1 MKGFIRT
8 LAAAML
14 LIMPLG
20 MHAQEENGF
29 TEINVEDDFTPN
41 GFQWFR
47 KAQLLC
53 AGDKTKENAMTI
65 GWGGIGTLWGRTAM
79 TVYVAEKRHTK
90 RFMDQSEYFT
100 VMSFADDMS
109 KVLEYM
115 GSHSGRDGDKA
126 AALGL
131 HTAYT
136 ANGTPYYKEAT
147 MVIECK
153 TMYAAPF
160 DKANFKSDAPK
171 RMYANF
177 PAGVHTEY
185 IGEVVGAWTKGNA
198 YADNPVVKNIME
210 RRSIR
215 QYLNQPV
222 EHAKLE
228 QIATCGINAPSG
240 SNKQPWEVRVVEDY
254 SLIQALTDIY
264 KKANPEAVSRDKNF
278 RNMFRNAPNI
288 ICVATPKGSG
298 QLDAG
303 LLGENMMLTAQ
314 ALGLGTCCLG
324 GPVRFLNSS
333 EEAKPYLQRL
343 GFSEGYELLYILA
356 VGYPDEQP
364 AAKPRD
370 ASKVKFIK

>member
-1 MKGFIRT
+1 MKGFIKT
-8 LAAAML
+8 ITAAML
-14 LIMPLG
+14 LTFPLC
-20 MHAQEENGF
+20 AQAQVENGF
-29 TEINVEDDFTPN
+29 SEINVEDDFSSN

-47 KAQLLC
+47 DAQLLC
-53 AGDKTKENAMTI
+53 AGNKTKENAMTI
-65 GWGGIGTLWGRTAM
+65 GWGGIGTLWGRTAL

-90 RFMDQSEYFT
+90 KFMDESEYFT
-100 VMSFADDMS
+100 VMSFDKS
-109 KVLEYM
+109 TGNVLEYM

-147 MVIECK
+147 MVIECRI
-153 TMYAAPF
+153 MYAAPF
-160 DKANFKSDAPK
+160 EKGNFKSDVPK
-171 RMYANF
+171 RMYSNF
-177 PAGVHTEY
+177 PPGVHTEY

-198 YADNPVVKNIME
+198 YAENDVVKAIME

-215 QYLNQPV
+215 KYLDQPV

-228 QIATCGINAPSG
+228 QIALCGINAPSG
-240 SNKQPWEVRVVEDY
+240 SNKQPWEIRVVEDY

-264 KKANPEAVSRDKNF
+264 KKANPDMVNRDKNF
-278 RNMFRNAPNI
+278 KNMFRNAPNI
-288 ICVATPKGSG
+288 ICVATPRGSG

-333 EEAKPYLQRL
+333 EEAKPYLDRL
-343 GFSEGYELLYILA
+343 GFSDGYELLYILA
-356 VGYPDEQP
+356 IGYPDEQP
-364 AAKPRD
+364 DAKPRD

>member
-20 MHAQEENGF
+20 IHAQEENGF
-29 TEINVEDDFTPN
+29 VEINVEDDFTSN

-264 KKANPEAVSRDKNF
+264 KKANPDAVSRDKNF

-288 ICVATPKGSG
+288 ICVATPKGGG

-314 ALGLGTCCLG
+314 ALGLGTCCAWRPRAL
-324 GPVRFLNSS
+324 S
-333 EEAKPYLQRL
+333 Q
-343 GFSEGYELLYILA
+343 LL
-356 VGYPDEQP
+356 
-364 AAKPRD
+364 
-370 ASKVKFIK
+370 